1 MSETIRVGVIGA
13 GTNTTLMHIPGFQ
26 AIDGVEVV
34 SVANRSRESGQR
46 VADQFGIPNVGRH
59 VGRSDRRPRRR
70 RHMHRHVALHAPH
83 PRAGRPRR
91 RASTC

>member
-13 GTNTTLMHIPGFQ
+13 GINTTLMHIPGFQ

-46 VADQFGIPNVGRH
+46 VADWSSGY
-59 VGRSDRRPRRR
+59 RPWPTRG
-70 RHMHRHVALHAPH
+70 P
-83 PRAGRPRR
+83 
-91 RASTC
+91 T